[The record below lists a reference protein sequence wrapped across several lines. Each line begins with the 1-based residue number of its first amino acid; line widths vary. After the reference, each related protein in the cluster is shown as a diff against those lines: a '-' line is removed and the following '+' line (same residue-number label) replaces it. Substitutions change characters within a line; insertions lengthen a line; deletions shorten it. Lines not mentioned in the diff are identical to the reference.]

1 VEEEWPLMEQRKS
14 SLRGRALS
22 RELTMSLEVPDP
34 RTDAEQA
41 LCDHGLTEGGGPS
54 GDR

>member
-1 VEEEWPLMEQRKS
+1 MAPDGATQVKPAWAC
-14 SLRGRALS
+14 AL
-22 RELTMSLEVPDP
+22 EGVTMSLEVPDP